1 MIMLALVRDEDDDEL
16 CDESI
21 GGDNGA
27 LLLLRKPLLLLLLG
41 DTKLLPPPPP
51 NACVTVCGAAKPNSV
66 PMRAAFVFG
75 LPPLPPLEPSILL
88 GLLYVRNF

>member
-1 MIMLALVRDEDDDEL
+1 MLALVREEEDDEL
-16 CDESI
+16 CDESM

-27 LLLLRKPLLLLLLG
+27 LLLLLLLRKPLLLLLLG
-41 DTKLLPPPPP
+41 ETKLLPPPPP

-75 LPPLPPLEPSILL
+75 LPPLPPLEPN
-88 GLLYVRNF
+88 LYIRVVIC